1 MKSKIM
7 LIFTA
12 ILISACGSP
21 DDIVFGPEPLK
32 QMAEQGDK
40 FKRMS
45 EDDRMLLASYLTLG
59 QMSTALGGQTKS
71 NTGRTVGEVMK
82 DAKAWRE
89 KVKVAQVEQSKR
101 DAEALALQVKV
112 DAEKK
117 KIAERIATMVTI
129 AVIDK
134 VVLPKN
140 YDVGRYSELLTI
152 KYALENKS
160 DKTIRQIKGTVTFVD
175 ATGDPVGSL
184 NVDFDSVI
192 KPGATLKTDTGGG
205 WRTNNFSNGTIEKIA
220 NREFGSM
227 KGSFKAT
234 SIAFEG
240 GEVIKAS
247 D

>member
-1 MKSKIM
+1 M
-7 LIFTA
+7 LIATA

-40 FKRMS
+40 FKRMP

-59 QMSTALGGQTKS
+59 QMSAAFGGQAKS

-89 KVKVAQVEQSKR
+89 KVKDAQVEQSKR
-101 DAEALALQVKV
+101 DAEALALQIKV

-117 KIAERIATMVTI
+117 KIADRIATIVTI

-160 DKTIRQIKGTVTFVD
+160 EKTIRQIKGVVTFVD

-184 NVDFDSVI
+184 NVDFDSLI

-205 WRTNNFSNGTIEKIA
+205 WRTNSFSNGTIEKIA
-220 NREFGSM
+220 NREFSSM
-227 KGSFKAT
+227 KGTFKAT
-234 SIAFEG
+234 SIAFAD
-240 GEVIKAS
+240 GEVIKAAE
-247 D
+247 